1 MSHWLIKRVGQSL
14 FTAWAAIT
22 ITFFLIRFLPGGP
35 MDFIKARLKR
45 RYSNLPEEEVQK
57 KIELLT
63 EVYTNIQPN
72 APVHE
77 QYIDYLFAV
86 LQGNFGQSFFFSAS
100 VSEVLARALP
110 WTIFVM
116 LCSLLLTFGI
126 GVSLGA
132 VMAYIEGSRADKL
145 LTVASI
151 ASNSIPYFIAGLVLI
166 YVLGYQYQLF
176 PTGGRYNSSL
186 SPDQT
191 MPFIFSS
198 LYHAS
203 LPIISIVV
211 TGVGGWAVSMR
222 GNSISELGEDYMY
235 VGRLRGIS
243 PRRLAINYI
252 GRNAVLPLYT
262 GLMIS
267 IGFVFGGSVILERIF
282 VYPGIGFR
290 LVQAV
295 NSRDYSLMMGAFLL
309 ITVAVIIG
317 IFVADIT
324 YGLIDPRIRTGDR

>member
-1 MSHWLIKRVGQSL
+1 MSHWILKRIGQSL
-14 FTAWAAIT
+14 LTAWAAIT
-22 ITFFLIRFLPGGP
+22 ITFFLIRYLPGGP

-45 RYSNLPEEEVQK
+45 RYNNLPEEEVQE
-57 KIELLT
+57 KIEIMT

-77 QYIDYLFAV
+77 QYFDYLAGV

-110 WTIFVM
+110 WTLFVM
-116 LCSLLLTFGI
+116 LCAILLTFGL

-132 VMAYIEGSRADKL
+132 VMAYLEGTRADKI
-145 LTVASI
+145 LTGVSI
-151 ASNSIPYFIAGLVLI
+151 ASNSIPYFVAGLVFI
-166 YVLGYQYQLF
+166 YVLGYQLKLF
-176 PTGGRYNSSL
+176 PVGGRYNPSI

-191 MPFIFSS
+191 VRFILSAM
-198 LYHAS
+198 YYAS

-235 VGRLRGIS
+235 VGRLRGIP

-252 GRNAVLPLYT
+252 GQNAILPLYT

-290 LVQAV
+290 LIQAV
-295 NSRDYSLMMGAFLL
+295 NSRDYTLMMGAFLL
-309 ITVAVIIG
+309 ITIAVIIG
-317 IFVADIT
+317 IFIADIT
-324 YGLIDPRIRTGDR
+324 YGLIDPRIQTGDR